1 MGSGSSIRGPSTWRP
16 STRPAEQLACRLLT
30 RGRFVGADGSV
41 TPAEG
46 LYIVAA
52 TVVCGEGIER
62 RCPTAR
68 RSRRRLRLPVTI
80 VTPAFDGA
88 VGAQPARMRDPSRHR
103 HEHCVGGVCLSVVV
117 RAPAFASAVGAQ
129 PARMVTTGGHRHE
142 HCVGGV
148 RLLAITAPAFDGAVC
163 ADTAAVP
170 LARGHRQESALGLT
184 CLFVLVV
191 APAVHGVI
199 RVDRAAVG
207 PSSGHCDDAVRAR
220 LSAQWAP
227 AVYEAPA
234 DAVSI
239 GAQPTGMIDRPTPL
253 PGSSLVRSP
262 SSSGGFATCGA
273 CCLSPTAAG

>member
-129 PARMVTTGGHRHE
+129 P
-142 HCVGGV
+142 
-148 RLLAITAPAFDGAVC
+148 
-163 ADTAAVP
+163 
-170 LARGHRQESALGLT
+170 
-184 CLFVLVV
+184 
-191 APAVHGVI
+191 
-199 RVDRAAVG
+199 
-207 PSSGHCDDAVRAR
+207 
-220 LSAQWAP
+220 
-227 AVYEAPA
+227 
-234 DAVSI
+234 
-239 GAQPTGMIDRPTPL
+239 TGMIDRPTPL